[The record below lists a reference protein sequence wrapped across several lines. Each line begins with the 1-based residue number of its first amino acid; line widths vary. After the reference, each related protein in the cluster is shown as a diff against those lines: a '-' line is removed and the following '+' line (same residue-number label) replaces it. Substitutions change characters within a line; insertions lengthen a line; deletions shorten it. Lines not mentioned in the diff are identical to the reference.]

1 MSTAVLSL
9 VAWRFLPGLVT
20 GWVQSIY
27 YSITIRV
34 GDRHPQPNSPR
45 WQLHRRRIYTSVIT
59 IYLLYTIYEAHWELQ
74 RAGNFYT
81 ALGVPIDAS
90 DRDIRVRF
98 RRLAAQYHPDK
109 VSSSSSST
117 DPENATRFFMQ
128 LKTAYEVLTNPIQRF
143 AYDRFGPDILDS
155 EWRHCVSLHD
165 YVWRGLLMQVLLRYL
180 VSAAGLY
187 GMGFLGQF
195 EVGGYWRWLTLLS
208 MCAFEAYTVMTPRLP
223 GFVKAGI
230 NPFLVRFASRAP
242 YVQFQII
249 TLARRLALSI
259 SFAIG
264 QLGPL
269 LQTGPNRADDEKA
282 LQQSLDRLEQTARTM
297 DADTARL
304 MDLEMAPFAGDPGI
318 MQELRSKMKEWLV
331 QNTIRADPMVRD
343 ALGKSLKRRRV
354 DAPAGARGTK

>member
-20 GWVQSIY
+20 GSIQSIY
-27 YSITIRV
+27 YSLTIRA
-34 GDRHPQPNSPR
+34 GDPHPSPSSPR
-45 WQLHRRRIYTSVIT
+45 WQLHRRRIYTAVIT
-59 IYLLYTIYEAHWELQ
+59 VYLLYTIYEAHWELQ
-74 RAGNFYT
+74 RDGNFYT
-81 ALGVPIDAS
+81 KLGVPIDAS
-90 DRDIRVRF
+90 DRDIRARF
-98 RRLAAQYHPDK
+98 RRLAAMYHPDK
-109 VSSSSSST
+109 VSSSGS
-117 DPENATRFFMQ
+117 PESANHFFIQ

-143 AYDRFGPDILDS
+143 AYDRFGPDILGND
-155 EWRHCVSLHD
+155 WRFCVSLYD
-165 YVWRGLLMQVLLRYL
+165 YVWRGLLMQVLLRYV

-187 GMGFLGQF
+187 GMGFLGEF

-208 MCAFEAYTVMTPRLP
+208 LCAFEAHTVMSPRLT
-223 GFVKAGI
+223 GFVEAAL
-230 NPFLVRFASRAP
+230 NPFLVRFASKTP
-242 YVQFQII
+242 YVQFQVI

-269 LQTGPNRADDEKA
+269 LQTEQNQADDEMA
-282 LQQSLDRLEQTARTM
+282 LQESLDRLEQTARAM

-318 MQELRSKMKEWLV
+318 VRELRSKMKEWLV

-343 ALGKSLKRRRV
+343 ALGRSLQKRRV